1 MSSTKNVKN
10 AKSRGHASCNEAR
23 SEFAGSGNSAQ
34 GVEQATKSASLR
46 GGMAAS
52 SLPVD
57 QATASGAAYSASYS
71 SPPPPPET
79 PYPGSSS
86 SAKQQPPLPK
96 DVRARAPTADA
107 AVGASERGADA
118 QSVRDRSRSPFRRSP
133 DARAEWKAL
142 QERQDAMHASLIQ
155 SMQGLAHSLSTQQ
168 QQQQQHFEF
177 LVAHGP
183 LSG

>member
-1 MSSTKNVKN
+1 MRNF
-10 AKSRGHASCNEAR
+10 ADMPRAR
-23 SEFAGSGNSAQ
+23 SNFAGSGDLAQ
-34 GVEQATKSASLR
+34 IVEQAEKTASRR
-46 GGMAAS
+46 GGVAAS

-57 QATASGAAYSASYS
+57 QATASSAAYSASYS
-71 SPPPPPET
+71 SPPPPPLT

-86 SAKQQPPLPK
+86 SAKQQPPFPK
-96 DVRARAPTADA
+96 DDRARALTADA

-118 QSVRDRSRSPFRRSP
+118 QSVRDRSRSPLRRSP